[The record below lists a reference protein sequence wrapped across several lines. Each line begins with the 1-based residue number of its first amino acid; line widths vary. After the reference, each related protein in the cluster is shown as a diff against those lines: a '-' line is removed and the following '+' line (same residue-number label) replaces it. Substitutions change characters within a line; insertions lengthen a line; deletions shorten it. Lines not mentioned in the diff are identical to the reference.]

1 MLLPPMQGN
10 TVTILRVNALIAAT
24 SILFLDP
31 VGVGFAVALWRTG
44 SDKHVRQFD
53 GLVDPA
59 T

>member
-1 MLLPPMQGN
+1 LQGN

-44 SDKHVRQFD
+44 NDKHVRQFN